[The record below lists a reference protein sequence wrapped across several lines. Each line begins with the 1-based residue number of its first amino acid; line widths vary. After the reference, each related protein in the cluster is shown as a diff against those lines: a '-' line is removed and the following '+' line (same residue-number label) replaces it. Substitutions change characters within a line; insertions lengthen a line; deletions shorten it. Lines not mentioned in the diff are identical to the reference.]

1 MYTMQSLKH
10 SFDDSFNAEQEEY
23 AVAEA
28 TAAAAVNCAMTASLS
43 KPVPEYKFWRL
54 GILNDALQEGIEPL
68 NPLIYLLSHKK
79 DSPWNQ
85 RKSLAL
91 EVWR

>member
-1 MYTMQSLKH
+1 MQSLKH

-43 KPVPEYKFWRL
+43 KPVPEYKF
-54 GILNDALQEGIEPL
+54 
-68 NPLIYLLSHKK
+68 
-79 DSPWNQ
+79 
-85 RKSLAL
+85 
-91 EVWR
+91 